1 MDFNFKISSHII
13 TVIGSAFLMF
23 NLKMQFADTMWN
35 YFCALEIFIFNFP
48 LLINSLKEILKN
60 KKVKSKYGKI

>member
-1 MDFNFKISSHII
+1 MDFNIKISSHII

-48 LLINSLKEILKN
+48 LLISSLKEILKN
-60 KKVKSKYGKI
+60 KKAKS

>member
-1 MDFNFKISSHII
+1 MDNKFKISSHVI

-23 NLKMQFADTMWN
+23 NLKMQFADVMWN

-48 LLINSLKEILKN
+48 LLISSFKEVMN
-60 KKVKSKYGKI
+60 KKKDGNNID